1 MTNREFDEVMDA
13 VRNDVPDAQVISE
26 AVARVRSRL
35 EAEASGAAISAI
47 SEAGL
52 SSNVEH
58 LNSCADFRAVLPA
71 YRANTLSEARRLLVE
86 DHLHSC
92 VACRRVFQGV
102 RPNVIPFTSKP
113 STTTRVIRRAI
124 PFAIAAAVLAAMGVT
139 LPPVL
144 DRVFA
149 PAGPRATVASA
160 DGGLYLVSDQGLM
173 ALSTGAPL
181 NEHDEIRTAK
191 GSRAVVQLRD
201 GSRIEMAERSG
212 LTISERWSGK
222 SIYLDRGSV
231 MIEAAKQRR
240 GRLEVI
246 TPDCA
251 VSVKGTIFEV
261 SRGTKGS
268 RVSVVE
274 GEVKVDE
281 EGSTHLLHRGDQT
294 ATSVSMSNTSVAQD
308 VAWSANSARYLAL
321 LGELSAIQKR
331 IEAIPG
337 PGLRYQSKLAG
348 LLPENTAIFASI
360 PNLAP
365 VLAEANSIFEERVAE
380 SPVLREWWN
389 QNETQQLRAIVA
401 QVQTIGAY
409 LGDEVVLAVPSVNGR
424 IQEPL
429 VIAEV
434 TRPGLSAFLEQQFG
448 KLKEISGAGASD
460 VLSPQLI
467 QDPRNARFGLT
478 RGARGPLVMVHGNG
492 SFNVVALGGEV
503 GSLARLEAAIDAGS
517 GAGSLQTPV
526 RSTSGFVSTGFVP
539 SGFGGSPLWTRIS
552 QSYQTGAGWIFAVD
566 MQQIS
571 MKKIGMEQIAGHNV
585 PTSQNASQEMNSA
598 TTISGLDNVR
608 YLVIERK
615 ENLGRT
621 ENSASLSFSG
631 ARHGLMSW
639 LAEPGPMGTL
649 DFVSPEASFAA
660 SFVVKNPGTLLQELI
675 GLAGTETGP
684 AAVITEFQNQTGI
697 NLLNDVAANLG
708 GEMTVAFDG
717 PLLPMPSWKIA
728 IEVDNPA
735 RLEWAFEQAVKTA
748 QQHAPAGSPG
758 VQLETLQVNGMTGH
772 ALKSP
777 SLPFEIDYVF
787 TDGYLLIGSSQTVLE
802 AAIES
807 RTSGLTLARSAAF
820 RAQLPQDGHVNFSGL
835 LYYNMGS
842 MAGPVV
848 DQLKAGGLMTPEQQ
862 RLAGT
867 FTSNRA
873 PGLIYAFGEPDRIT
887 VGSRGG
893 FFGLDLDTLLGLNAK
908 GAAALP
914 QLLPL
919 NFMSGASGSRKRE
932 AIKPN

>member
-1 MTNREFDEVMDA
+1 MTGPLSNQEFDQVMDA
-13 VRNDVPDAQVISE
+13 VRNDVPDAQTVHD
-26 AVARVRSRL
+26 AAARVRARL
-35 EAEASGAAISAI
+35 EAEAGRSAI
-47 SEAGL
+47 GEAGL
-52 SSNVEH
+52 SSSVEH
-58 LNSCADFRAVLPA
+58 LNSCADFRAVLPSH
-71 YRANTLSEARRLLVE
+71 RANTLSEARRMLVE

-92 VACRRVFQGV
+92 VACRRVFREATQGP
-102 RPNVIPFTSKP
+102 RPTVIPITSRP
-113 STTTRVIRRAI
+113 STATRVIRRAI
-124 PFAIAAAVLAAMGVT
+124 PYAIAAAILAAMGAT

-149 PAGPRATVASA
+149 PAGPRATVASV
-160 DGGLYLVSDQGLM
+160 DGGLYLVSAQGLM

-191 GSRAVVQLRD
+191 GSRAVVELRD

-281 EGSTHLLHRGDQT
+281 EGSTHLLHRGDQA
-294 ATSVSMSNTSVAQD
+294 ATSVSMSNISVAQD
-308 VAWSANSARYLAL
+308 VAWSANSAKYLAL
-321 LGELSAIQKR
+321 LGELAAIEKR

-365 VLAEANSIFEERVAE
+365 ALAEANGIFEERVAQ

-389 QNETQQLRAIVA
+389 QNETQQLRAIVG
-401 QVQTIGAY
+401 QVQSIGAY
-409 LGDEVVLAVPSVNGR
+409 LGDEVVLAVPSVNGK

-434 TRPGLSAFLEQQFG
+434 VRPGLDAFLEQQFG
-448 KLKEISGAGASD
+448 KLQKLKETSGAGASGAM
-460 VLSPQLI
+460 LPLLI
-467 QDPRNARFGLT
+467 QDPRS
-478 RGARGPLVMVHGNG
+478 RGQATSDHGPMVMLHGSG
-492 SFNVVALGGEV
+492 SFNVVALGGAV
-503 GSLARLEAAIDAGS
+503 ASLARVEAAMDAGAAMVS
-517 GAGSLQTPV
+517 QNPGS
-526 RSTSGFVSTGFVP
+526 STSGFAK
-539 SGFGGSPLWTRIS
+539 SGFITTPLWARIS
-552 QSYQTGAGWIFAVD
+552 QSYQAGAGWLFAAD
-566 MQQIS
+566 
-571 MKKIGMEQIAGHNV
+571 MEQIVGGHV
-585 PTSQNASQEMNSA
+585 LPQVKEVKDASQMP
-598 TTISGLDNVR
+598 ISGLDNVR

-621 ENSASLSFSG
+621 ENRASLSFSG

-675 GLAGTETGP
+675 GLAGTGTGP

-717 PLLPMPSWKIA
+717 PLLPVPSWKIA

-748 QQHAPAGSPG
+748 QQNTPAGSPG
-758 VQLETLQVNGMTGH
+758 MQLETIQVNGMTGH

-777 SLPFEIDYVF
+777 QLPFEIDYVF

-820 RAQLPQDGHVNFSGL
+820 RTQLPQDGHVNFSGL

-842 MAGPVV
+842 VAGPVV
-848 DQLKAGGLMTPEQQ
+848 DQLKAGGLMTPEQLK
-862 RLAGT
+862 LAGPL
-867 FTSNRA
+867 TSNRA

-893 FFGLDLDTLLGLNAK
+893 FFGLDLETLLGLNAK

-919 NFMSGASGSRKRE
+919 NFMSAASGFRKRE
-932 AIKPN
+932 ASRPN

>member
-1 MTNREFDEVMDA
+1 MTNREFDRIMDA
-13 VRNDVPDAQVISE
+13 VRDDVPDPQTVRDA
-26 AVARVRSRL
+26 AARVRSRL
-35 EAEASGAAISAI
+35 EAEASEAAIG
-47 SEAGL
+47 EADL
-52 SSNVEH
+52 SSSVEH
-58 LNSCADFRAVLPA
+58 LDSCADFQAVMPA
-71 YRANTLSEARRLLVE
+71 YRSSRLSEARRLLVE
-86 DHLHSC
+86 DHLRSC
-92 VACRRVFQGV
+92 VACRRVFREVTQGV
-102 RPNVIPFTSKP
+102 RPAVIPITSKP
-113 STTTRVIRRAI
+113 STATRVTRRAI
-124 PFAIAAAVLAAMGVT
+124 PFAIAAAILAAMGAT
-139 LPPVL
+139 LPSVL

-149 PAGPRATVASA
+149 PSGPRATVASV
-160 DGGLYLVSDQGLM
+160 DGGLYLVSEQGLM

-181 NEHDEIRTAK
+181 NEHDEVRTAK
-191 GSRAVVQLRD
+191 GSRAVIELRD

-261 SRGTKGS
+261 SRGIKGS

-281 EGSTHLLHRGDQT
+281 EGSTQLLHRGDQA
-294 ATSVSMSNTSVAQD
+294 ATNVSVSNISVAQD
-308 VAWSANSARYLAL
+308 VAWSANATKYLAL
-321 LGELSAIQKR
+321 LGELSAIEKR
-331 IEAIPG
+331 IEAIPS

-348 LLPENTAIFASI
+348 LLPENTAIFASV

-365 VLAEANSIFEERVAE
+365 VLAEANGIFEERVDQ

-389 QNETQQLRAIVA
+389 QNETQQLRAIVG
-401 QVQTIGAY
+401 QVQGIGAY
-409 LGDEVVLAVPSVNGR
+409 LGDEVVLAVPSVNGK
-424 IQEPL
+424 IQEPI

-434 TRPGLSAFLEQQFG
+434 VRPGLAAFLEQQFG
-448 KLKEISGAGASD
+448 LRNMSGNPGVSLLAAPSSTG
-460 VLSPQLI
+460 PG
-467 QDPRNARFGLT
+467 PRPVRPSVIIRGNAVTMSSLDTLT
-478 RGARGPLVMVHGNG
+478 RMAR
-492 SFNVVALGGEV
+492 
-503 GSLARLEAAIDAGS
+503 AIDAGKS
-517 GAGSLQTPV
+517 GGFLSTPLGSRVSKSYRAG
-526 RSTSGFVSTGFVP
+526 
-539 SGFGGSPLWTRIS
+539 I
-552 QSYQTGAGWIFAVD
+552 GWIFAAD
-566 MQQIS
+566 
-571 MKKIGMEQIAGHNV
+571 MEQIAGGHV
-585 PTSQNASQEMNSA
+585 LPQVKGVKDAAQMP
-598 TTISGLDNVR
+598 ISGLDNVR

-639 LAEPGPMGTL
+639 LAAPGPMGTL

-675 GLAGTETGP
+675 GLSGTETGP
-684 AAVITEFQNQTGI
+684 AAVITEFQNQTGV

-717 PLLPMPSWKIA
+717 PLLPTPSWKIA
-728 IEVDNPA
+728 LEVDNPA
-735 RLEWAFEQAVKTA
+735 RLEWAFEQALKTA
-748 QQHAPAGSPG
+748 QQNAPGGSPS

-777 SLPFEIDYVF
+777 QLPFEIDYVF

-820 RAQLPQDGHVNFSGL
+820 RTQLPQDGHVNFSGL

-848 DQLKAGGLMTPEQQ
+848 DQLRAGGLMTPEQQ
-862 RLAGT
+862 KLAGQL
-867 FTSNRA
+867 TSNRA

-893 FFGLDLDTLLGLNAK
+893 FFGLNLDTLLGLNAK

-919 NFMSGASGSRKRE
+919 NFISAGTGSRKRE
-932 AIKPN
+932 ATRPN

>member
-1 MTNREFDEVMDA
+1 
-13 VRNDVPDAQVISE
+13 
-26 AVARVRSRL
+26 
-35 EAEASGAAISAI
+35 
-47 SEAGL
+47 
-52 SSNVEH
+52 
-58 LNSCADFRAVLPA
+58 
-71 YRANTLSEARRLLVE
+71 
-86 DHLHSC
+86 
-92 VACRRVFQGV
+92 
-102 RPNVIPFTSKP
+102 
-113 STTTRVIRRAI
+113 
-124 PFAIAAAVLAAMGVT
+124 
-139 LPPVL
+139 
-144 DRVFA
+144 
-149 PAGPRATVASA
+149 
-160 DGGLYLVSDQGLM
+160 
-173 ALSTGAPL
+173 
-181 NEHDEIRTAK
+181 
-191 GSRAVVQLRD
+191 
-201 GSRIEMAERSG
+201 
-212 LTISERWSGK
+212 
-222 SIYLDRGSV
+222 

-281 EGSTHLLHRGDQT
+281 EGATHLLHRGDQT
-294 ATSVSMSNTSVAQD
+294 ATNVSMSNISVAQD
-308 VAWSANSARYLAL
+308 VAWSANSTKYLAL
-321 LGELSAIQKR
+321 LGELSAIEKR

-365 VLAEANSIFEERVAE
+365 VLAEANSIFEERVAQ

-389 QNETQQLRAIVA
+389 QNETQQLRAIVG
-401 QVQTIGAY
+401 QVQSIGAY
-409 LGDEVVLAVPSVNGR
+409 LGDEVVLAVPSVNGN
-424 IQEPL
+424 IQAPL

-448 KLKEISGAGASD
+448 QLKAVNGTAP
-460 VLSPQLI
+460 LLI
-467 QDPRNARFGLT
+467 QDPRSAAATASN
-478 RGARGPLVMVHGNG
+478 RGPLVMLHGNIIAIG
-492 SFNVVALGGEV
+492 GQVA
-503 GSLARLEAAIDAGS
+503 SLAKLEAAIDAGG
-517 GAGSLQTPV
+517 GASTLRTPGS
-526 RSTSGFVSTGFVP
+526 SASGFVAPGFVAT
-539 SGFGGSPLWTRIS
+539 PLWARVS
-552 QSYQTGAGWIFAVD
+552 QSYQAGAGWLFAVD
-566 MQQIS
+566 TQQITL
-571 MKKIGMEQIAGHNV
+571 KQIGMEQIAGHNV
-585 PTSQNASQEMNSA
+585 PRSQSASHMSENMASA
-598 TTISGLDNVR
+598 TDISGLDNVR

-631 ARHGLMSW
+631 GRHGLMSW
-639 LAEPGPMGTL
+639 LAAPGPMGTL

-660 SFVVKNPGTLLQELI
+660 SFVVKNPATLLQELI

-684 AAVITEFQNQTGI
+684 AAVITEFQNQTGV

-717 PLLPMPSWKIA
+717 PLLPVPSWKIA

-748 QQHAPAGSPG
+748 QQHAPAGSSG

-807 RTSGLTLARSAAF
+807 RTSGLTLPRSSAF

-848 DQLKAGGLMTPEQQ
+848 DQLKAGGLLSPEQQ
-862 RLAGT
+862 KSAATL
-867 FTSNRA
+867 TSNRA
-873 PGLIYAFGEPDRIT
+873 PGLIYAFGETDRIT

-893 FFGLDLDTLLGLNAK
+893 FFGLSLETLLGLNAK

-919 NFMSGASGSRKRE
+919 NFMSAGAGSRKRE
-932 AIKPN
+932 AIKQ